1 MCLLRHSLSVRN
13 QNAVGKVE
21 DGHSVGGRGRKRGLA
36 RNVRVAWG
44 CLFCNGEDACQLYAK
59 GHPIQARAHVMLWSV
74 EGRKENKMQQ
84 ASFDLHHTA
93 SYRPSL
99 PSRVPFFTSKTSP
112 NHDEKGHPPNL
123 CSQNLRRGQRDAT
136 AKPRKPF

>member
-1 MCLLRHSLSVRN
+1 M
-13 QNAVGKVE
+13 VGKE
-21 DGHSVGGRGRKRGLA
+21 GLHEMLELLGGAFFVTVKTPVNYTQKGT
-36 RNVRVAWG
+36 
-44 CLFCNGEDACQLYAK
+44 LYR
-59 GHPIQARAHVMLWSV
+59 ARAHVMLWSV